1 MLKPKEAMKTPL
13 SHYKALLSA
22 YLQPQR
28 GRVMLLGLLLLVAL
42 GLELAN
48 PLILREFIDSALAGE
63 SLESLV
69 WVAVAFLGVAL
80 ATQLVTV
87 AETYVAENVGLT
99 ATNQLRSDLTLHAL
113 RLDPTFHSA
122 HTPGEMIER
131 VDGDVATLGNFF
143 SRFVVHLLGNAIL
156 MLGVLAVL
164 YTVDWRV
171 GLALTFFVVV
181 TLLIV
186 NKLRDFA
193 VPYWR
198 VARQANADLFG
209 FLEERLSGTEDI
221 RSSGATAYTM
231 RGLYERS
238 RNLLRR
244 ERRAALMGTTSGG
257 STILV
262 FTLGTAIALALGISL
277 FQAGAI
283 TVGTVYLIFSYTESL
298 RRPIDQITRQLQDLQ
313 QAGASITR
321 IGDLLAVRSAIH
333 DGTGPAL
340 PPGALQVGFD
350 DVTFGYNANEPVLRD
365 VSFALRPGEVLGVLG
380 RTGSGKTTLTR
391 LLFRLYDPQQGA
403 VRLGGV
409 DLRDTQLTS
418 IRYSVG
424 MVTQDVHLFHA
435 SLRNNLTLFDPA
447 ISDERIEEV
456 LRDLGLETW
465 YGSLADGLDTKLAP
479 GGSGLSA
486 GQAQLVAFARVFL
499 REPGLVVL
507 DEASSR
513 LDPATERHVE
523 HAVDKLLHGRTA
535 IVIAHRLATVQR
547 ADSILIFDN
556 GRIVEYGDRR
566 QLLDDPGSRFSAL
579 MKSGMREVLA

>member
-1 MLKPKEAMKTPL
+1 MKTPL
-13 SHYKALLSA
+13 SHYRSLLSA
-22 YLQPQR
+22 YLRPQR
-28 GRVMLLGLLLLVAL
+28 KRVIFLGVLLLVVL

-48 PLILREFIDSALAGE
+48 PLIQAVFIDHAKSAAP
-63 SLESLV
+63 LESLI
-69 WVAVAFLGVAL
+69 WIAVAFLGVAL
-80 ATQLVTV
+80 ATQLFTV
-87 AETYVAENVGLT
+87 VETYVAENVGLT
-99 ATNQLRSDLTLHAL
+99 ATNQLRSDLMLHAL
-113 RLDPTFHSA
+113 RLDPTYHSS

-143 SRFVVHLLGNAIL
+143 ARFVVHMVGNALL
-156 MLGVLAVL
+156 MLGVLVL
-164 YTVDWRV
+164 LYIIDWRV

-181 TLLIV
+181 TILAV
-186 NKLRDFA
+186 NKLRDFS

-244 ERRAALMGTTSGG
+244 ERRASLVGATSGG
-257 STILV
+257 TTVFV
-262 FTLGTAIALALGISL
+262 FTLGTAIALALGVSL
-277 FQAGAI
+277 FQEGAA
-283 TVGTVYLIFSYTESL
+283 TLGTVYLIFYCTEIL

-321 IGDLLAVRSAIH
+321 IGDLLAVRSVIH
-333 DGTGPAL
+333 DGTGPSI
-340 PPGALQVGFD
+340 PSGALEVQFD
-350 DVTFGYNANEPVLRD
+350 DITFGYNAGEPVLHD
-365 VSFALRPGEVLGVLG
+365 VSFTLRPGEILGVLG

-391 LLFRLYDPQQGA
+391 LLFRLYDPQEGA
-403 VRLGGV
+403 ARLSGI
-409 DLRDTQLTS
+409 DLRDTQLSS
-418 IRYSVG
+418 IRHRVG
-424 MVTQDVHLFHA
+424 MVTQDIHLFHA
-435 SLRNNLTLFDPA
+435 SLRNNLTLFDTSIP
-447 ISDERIEEV
+447 DERIEEV
-456 LRDLGLETW
+456 LRDLGLEAW
-465 YGSLADGLDTKLAP
+465 YRSLPEGLDTKLAP

-499 REPGLVVL
+499 REPGLVIL

-523 HAVDKLLHGRTA
+523 HAVDKLLRDRTA

-547 ADSILIFDN
+547 ADTILILDR
-556 GRIVEYGDRR
+556 GRVVEYGDRR
-566 QLLDDPGSRFSAL
+566 QLLEDPASRFSAL
-579 MKSGMREVLA
+579 MKSGIQEVLA

>member
-1 MLKPKEAMKTPL
+1 MKVPTGR
-13 SHYKALLSA
+13 YKALLSG
-22 YLQPQR
+22 YLLPQR
-28 GRVMLLGLLLLVAL
+28 RRVALLVALLLLVL

-48 PLILREFIDSALAGE
+48 PLIQREFVERAPRGEPMDSLI
-63 SLESLV
+63 
-69 WVAVAFLGVAL
+69 WIAVIFLGVVV
-80 ATQLVTV
+80 ATQLFTV
-87 AETYVAENVGLT
+87 VETYVAENVGLT
-99 ATNQLRSDLTLHAL
+99 ATNQLRSDLMLHAL
-113 RLDPTFHSA
+113 RLDPTFHST

-143 SRFVVHLLGNAIL
+143 ARFVVHLVGNALL
-156 MLGVLAVL
+156 MLGVLVL
-164 YTVDWRV
+164 LYIIDWRV
-171 GLALTFFVVV
+171 GLALTFFVAV
-181 TLLIV
+181 TFVIL

-244 ERRAALMGTTSGG
+244 ERRATLMGATSGG
-257 STILV
+257 TTILV
-262 FTLGTAIALALGISL
+262 FTLGTAIALALGVAL
-277 FQAGAI
+277 FLEGTA
-283 TVGTVYLIFSYTESL
+283 TLGTVYLIFYCTEIL

-321 IGDLLAVRSAIH
+321 ISDLLSVRSIIH
-333 DGTGPAL
+333 DGNGPAI
-340 PPGALQVGFD
+340 PHVALQVQFD
-350 DVTFGYNANEPVLRD
+350 DVTFGYNAPEPVLRD
-365 VSFALRPGEVLGVLG
+365 VSFTLRPGEVLGVLG

-391 LLFRLYDPQQGA
+391 LLFRLYDPQEGA

-409 DLRDTQLTS
+409 DLRDSQLSS
-418 IRYSVG
+418 IRSRVG
-424 MVTQDVHLFHA
+424 MVTQDIHLFHA
-435 SLRNNLTLFDPA
+435 SLRNNLTLFDNSIP
-447 ISDERIEEV
+447 DERIEEV
-456 LRDLGLETW
+456 LRDLGLEAW
-465 YGSLADGLDTKLAP
+465 YRSLPEGLDTKLAP

-499 REPGLVVL
+499 REPGLVIL

-523 HAVDKLLHGRTA
+523 HAVDKLLRGRTA

-547 ADSILIFDN
+547 ADSILILDS
-556 GRIVEYGDRR
+556 GRVVEYGDRR
-566 QLLDDPGSRFSAL
+566 QLLDDPDSRFSAL
-579 MKSGMREVLA
+579 MRSGMQEVLA